1 MLRNARR
8 RVKRQR
14 KFVYFLGA
22 SKRLIHAEKRD
33 VVTYFADQKLRAL
46 SQAINDA
53 VDRNGWRALVPRVRR
68 TATQQQRVDD
78 QARAATGFGAEKRVQ
93 EAESEI
99 ETVSASV
106 PNDLESQLFDYE
118 ARIAALETP

>member
-1 MLRNARR
+1 M
-8 RVKRQR
+8 
-14 KFVYFLGA
+14 
-22 SKRLIHAEKRD
+22 
-33 VVTYFADQKLRAL
+33 
-46 SQAINDA
+46 
-53 VDRNGWRALVPRVRR
+53 PRVRR